1 MSILDPE
8 QGPMAGAEQ
17 PIFLTG
23 QIVVHDGQRP
33 AGMRADIDIAVQRP
47 VLADHKA
54 GEQGVALPEPET
66 LGPRLVDA
74 LQRAER
80 RAGLRPCR
88 IAWGRVQANPPMV
101 MRQGRT
107 VLVSNRP
114 AAL

>member
-1 MSILDPE
+1 VSVLDTE
-8 QGPMAGAEQ
+8 QGPMAGAKQ
-17 PIFLTG
+17 PVLLSR
-23 QIVVHDGQRP
+23 QIVVHDRQRP

-47 VLADHKA
+47 VLAHHKA
-54 GEQGVALPEPET
+54 GEQGVALPEAET

-80 RAGLRPCR
+80 RPRLR
-88 IAWGRVQANPPMV
+88 AGRVQANPPMV